1 MAGDEPISKEEK
13 LKNRYLK
20 ASKFLFLIT
29 MIYALWIAITILGAY
44 FLKLGS
50 RWAVFSIEQW
60 ILSGIIFISIV
71 IVLEI
76 LFILHYLL
84 STKKR
89 LESEPEKNQYI
100 QGKKIHSYT
109 LPADAKGGIF
119 SKTFILINEENVLN
133 LRYQMIPPHDLW
145 E

>member
-60 ILSGIIFISIV
+60 ILSGIIFISISFRKKNASSQNRKKTS
-71 IVLEI
+71 IYKERK
-76 LFILHYLL
+76 
-84 STKKR
+84 STATRCQRMRKEEFSARHSSSSMKK
-89 LESEPEKNQYI
+89 
-100 QGKKIHSYT
+100 T
-109 LPADAKGGIF
+109 C
-119 SKTFILINEENVLN
+119 
-133 LRYQMIPPHDLW
+133 
-145 E
+145 